1 VTEETKPAIIGK
13 PPMSWDNR
21 IKTMSTTNLAG
32 ECNRISKNPES
43 LLSGALADVLLIAV
57 FHDIQN
63 NRGNDPY
70 MLDHSSTKTKF
81 FEIR

>member
-1 VTEETKPAIIGK
+1 MTEEQKPVTTNFK
-13 PPMSWDNR
+13 PPMSWDER
-21 IKTMSTTNLAG
+21 VKTMSMKNLSG

-43 LLSGALADVLLIAV
+43 LLSGALADVLLVTV
-57 FHDIQN
+57 FHKN

-70 MLDHSSTKTKF
+70 YLDHSSTKTKF